1 MPETRSL
8 AWPGL
13 CLALGLGSLYAW
25 SGGRQALLLWHAS
38 GWVHH
43 PWQLWTASLAHLSS
57 AHLLINLAALL
68 ALAVLGLFLQVG
80 RSAVFACLLAWP
92 AGTLALALW
101 PEITYYGGLSGLLM
115 AMLAVLAVFAA
126 VRATTRGTGVVL
138 LIVLAFKLLTEHAW
152 TQPMAFDPRWGFN
165 VVLAAHLTGAL
176 AGALGAAAIG
186 LLQRLWRHQSA

>member
-1 MPETRSL
+1 M

-25 SGGRQALLLWHAS
+25 SGGRQVLLLWYAT

-68 ALAVLGLFLQVG
+68 ALAVLGVFLQVG
-80 RSAVFACLLAWP
+80 RSAAFACLLAWP
-92 AGTLALALW
+92 TGTLALALW
-101 PEITYYGGLSGLLM
+101 PEITYYGGLSGLLV

-126 VRATTRGTGVVL
+126 GRAATRGTGVVL

-152 TQPMAFDPRWGFN
+152 TQPVAFDPRWGFN
-165 VVLAAHLTGAL
+165 VVLAAHLSGAL
-176 AGALGAAAIG
+176 AGALCAVAIG
-186 LLQRLWRHQSA
+186 LLQWLRRHRSA

>member
-1 MPETRSL
+1 M

-38 GWVHH
+38 GWAHH

-68 ALAVLGLFLQVG
+68 AMAVLGLFLQVG

-92 AGTLALALW
+92 TGTLALSLW

-115 AMLAVLAVFAA
+115 AMLAILAVFAA
-126 VRATTRGTGVVL
+126 GRVATRGTGVVL
-138 LIVLAFKLLTEHAW
+138 LIVLAFKLLTEQAW
-152 TQPMAFDPRWGFN
+152 TQPVAFDPRWGFN
-165 VVLAAHLTGAL
+165 VVLAAHLSGAV
-176 AGALGAAAIG
+176 AGALWAAAIG
-186 LLQRLWRHQSA
+186 WLQLLRHQRSA